1 MGQFPLQPLSL
12 SPPIL
17 QHPMCPCQHPEKQ
30 ESQLVPSPI
39 SGTPALQSLPSAR
52 RQGWLPCPH
61 TFPQVG
67 VDAHVTRCPCQAL
80 VLSVGDVFFGLGV
93 NILFGQAKIDDVD
106 GVLPLAARPP
116 HQEVLWLDISVD
128 QAFGVDILHPC
139 DLGQKEMSVPGQRPH
154 PVSCTLPPW
163 ALLRLPR
170 PCSPQP
176 GPSPEDGHIAS
187 LPRQETAPGQLHL
200 GHTGRCLSRL
210 IEGM

>member
-139 DLGQKEMSVPGQRPH
+139 DLGQKEMSVPGQRPTLCPARSRPGPCSGCLAPAPLSLAPAPKMGTSPPCH
-154 PVSCTLPPW
+154 DRRLPQASCTLGTQGD
-163 ALLRLPR
+163 AY
-170 PCSPQP
+170 
-176 GPSPEDGHIAS
+176 
-187 LPRQETAPGQLHL
+187 L
-200 GHTGRCLSRL
+200 GS
-210 IEGM
+210 